1 MKIEYTKDNEE
12 SYKEKWLDQ
21 NVEFMHLAIGKAVRI
36 MVAQIDNLIFERKYA
51 NDEINKIR
59 EGDFIHECLLLPNA
73 NGNWQNKLHERPT
86 LEQFKDWLFKVEV
99 AFNKFLK

>member
-1 MKIEYTKDNEE
+1 MKIENTKDNEE